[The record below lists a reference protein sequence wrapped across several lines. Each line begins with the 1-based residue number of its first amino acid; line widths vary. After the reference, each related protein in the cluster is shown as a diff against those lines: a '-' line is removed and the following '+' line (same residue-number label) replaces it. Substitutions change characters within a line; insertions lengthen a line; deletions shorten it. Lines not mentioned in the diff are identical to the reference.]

1 MATPRGLTQP
11 YTSFISSSCQGIHRV
26 PLTKQ
31 HTHKNCQRQKTLK
44 TKNKKKNNSHP
55 THTTHSHAGTMKL
68 HRVHYTVLTQHT
80 PPPPTTHTPQKK
92 RHKKSS
98 SSSKA
103 TRNTHMHV
111 PDTQQHTNTHS
122 LRNTKTRITTQKT
135 WCASSSQCHK
145 PQHQPHPPYGTHSC
159 RGGMLHPDYKKTNDD

>member
-31 HTHKNCQRQKTLK
+31 HTHKKLPK
-44 TKNKKKNNSHP
+44 TKNTKNKEQEKNNSHP

-80 PPPPTTHTPQKK
+80 PPPKTTHTPQKRSTK
-92 RHKKSS
+92 KTVAAARPPETHTCMFQTPNSTPTHKQFEKQKSQHTTWCVSS
-98 SSSKA
+98 S
-103 TRNTHMHV
+103 R
-111 PDTQQHTNTHS
+111 
-122 LRNTKTRITTQKT
+122 
-135 WCASSSQCHK
+135 CHK
-145 PQHQPHPPYGTHSC
+145 PQHQPHPSCGTHSC
-159 RGGMLHPDYKKTNDD
+159 RGGMFHPDYKKTNGD